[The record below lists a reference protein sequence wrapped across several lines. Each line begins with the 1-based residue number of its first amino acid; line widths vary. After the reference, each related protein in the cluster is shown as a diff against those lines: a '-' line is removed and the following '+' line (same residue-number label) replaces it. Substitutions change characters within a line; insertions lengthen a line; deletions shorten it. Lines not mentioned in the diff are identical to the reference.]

1 MKIGVPKE
9 RARHEHRV
17 GLTPFGVQR
26 LVGLGHEVVLEA
38 GAGDDAHFRD
48 IDYETAG
55 GRIVFHHDEVFGRSD
70 LICRVG
76 VLSLNEVA
84 MLRDDAT
91 ICGFLHLSV
100 APHEVLM
107 ALAARRATLVGYELV
122 EDHNGRRPMLVALS
136 EIAGKM
142 AIQVAGTLLQHEEGG
157 RGLVLGG
164 VPGIAPATVVVL
176 GAGTV
181 GRTAA
186 QTALA
191 LGAHVIVLD
200 SNMDKL
206 RDAIAACGPHLV
218 TAVASARNLAK
229 YTAIADALIGAVF
242 IPGSRAPFIVTETM
256 VKAMKRG
263 SVIIDLAIDQGGCVE
278 TSRPTTLGSP
288 TFTSFGVTHYCVPN
302 MTANA
307 ARTASR
313 ALALSGLPFL
323 TWMAEGGIDG
333 ALRADVGLRRGIY
346 MYRGQVV
353 HAHVAQAMGVVPA
366 TLDEL
371 LGMNRRSSAGDSGDG
386 GELV

>member
-26 LVGLGHEVVLEA
+26 LTALGHEVVLEA
-38 GAGDDAHFRD
+38 GAGDDAHLRD
-48 IDYETAG
+48 TDYEAAG
-55 GRIVFHHDEVFGRSD
+55 GKIVFHHDEVFGRSE

-76 VLSLNEVA
+76 ALALNEVA
-84 MLRDDAT
+84 MLREGAT

-100 APHEVLM
+100 SPRDVLA
-107 ALAARRATLVGYELV
+107 ALAARRATLVGYEIV
-122 EDHNGRRPMLVALS
+122 EDRHGRRPMLVAIS
-136 EIAGKM
+136 ELAGKM

-164 VPGIAPATVVVL
+164 IPGIAPATVVVL

-200 SNMDKL
+200 SDMDKL
-206 RDAIAACGPHLV
+206 RDAVAVCGPHLV
-218 TAVASARNLAK
+218 TAVASTRNLAK
-229 YTAIADALIGAVF
+229 FTRIADALIGAVF
-242 IPGSRAPFIVTETM
+242 IPGSRAPFVVTESM
-256 VKAMKRG
+256 VKAMKQG

-278 TSRPTTLGSP
+278 TSRPTTLGAP
-288 TFTSFGVTHYCVPN
+288 TFTNHGVTHYCVPN
-302 MTANA
+302 MTANVS
-307 ARTASR
+307 RTASR
-313 ALALSGLPFL
+313 ALTLSGLPFL

-333 ALRADVGLRRGIY
+333 ALRADVGLRRGVY

-353 HAHVAQAMGVVPA
+353 HAHVAQAMGVPPA

-371 LGMNRRSSAGDSGDG
+371 LGLNRRSGAGDSGDG